1 MLAGGICYS
10 TPMRI
15 LVMSDSHGNFPTAL
29 QACDLADGFNALVH
43 LGDGA
48 EDAAILAHAVD
59 VTVMHL
65 AGNCDQGS
73 SSPRELLWECEG
85 KKLLML
91 HGDAYG
97 VKSGLALLERRAREA
112 GADAV
117 LFGHTHRPL
126 VAMLSGM
133 LVVNPGTL
141 MRSALKKSFAIV
153 EISSAGIS
161 ARLHDIA

>member
-1 MLAGGICYS
+1 
-10 TPMRI
+10 MRV
-15 LVMSDSHGNFPTAL
+15 LVMSDSHGNTPTAL
-29 QACDLADGFNALVH
+29 QACDLAEEFDTLVH

-48 EDAAILAHAVD
+48 EDAAILAHALD
-59 VTVMHL
+59 VSVVHL

-97 VKSGLALLERRAREA
+97 VKSGLSLLEKRAREA

-126 VAMLSGM
+126 VATLSGM

-141 MRSALKKSFAIV
+141 MRSALKKTFAIV
-153 EISSAGIS
+153 EITSEGIS
-161 ARLHDIA
+161 ARLQDIA